1 MDSELRPSFVIP
13 LDSSLSGGV
22 AEPGLQFAGSPPM
35 LFVAEPAWDPSW
47 VRWFSWHTP
56 DIAAGAL
63 LIAGAVVVWAVL
75 QLMRGG
81 RAAGAMYC
89 RGCGHELALP
99 QVRMDASG
107 VGIWANE
114 EAKCPECGKRDERG
128 PVRGARVRW
137 KAVTVLVVS
146 FAICITCGVMLASS
160 LRVGGKLTAGRNE
173 TWPVVGLER
182 VMGSWAPQRRLYSMA
197 FEAFRFVRVD
207 PETGAREDLGT
218 VDTSM
223 PRLMEFVSPDG
234 KYVIASARR
243 DHALVVINT
252 NSKQS
257 RRVSLAP
264 NTPGFRGYLM
274 VVQFSSDVSNVFVS
288 CAARNGDKRRDE
300 LFAVELAT
308 GVSRS
313 LAVVEFQSQASPK
326 PNDSYSQFLVA
337 EAGAETIWVH
347 QVSRRGASGPREEV
361 VLRWESADG
370 KRERTEHAAGGMLMV
385 RISEDGKYCV
395 MEAGAARKSWAFA
408 LEDGLD
414 LEDVSSI
421 ATKRLEMPR
430 LMLMSDGRGKAVVRD
445 FGAFALPRA
454 TLRVNAAGF
463 AEFVQSKGD
472 RFVAVVGDRAV
483 EQNWISR
490 LLGVPARKG
499 SEVRIWD
506 LQPVLDQKFGEERA
520 VPKKP

>member
-1 MDSELRPSFVIP
+1 MAAPLDPAFVIP

-35 LFVAEPAWDPSW
+35 LFVAEPTWDPSW
-47 VRWFSWHTP
+47 ARWFSWHAP
-56 DIAAGAL
+56 DIAAVAF
-63 LIAGAVVVWAVL
+63 LIAVVVAMWSASR
-75 QLMRGG
+75 LMRRGRSGG
-81 RAAGAMYC
+81 VLYC
-89 RGCGHELALP
+89 RGCDHELALP
-99 QVRMDASG
+99 QVRIDESG
-107 VGIWANE
+107 VGVWVNE

-128 PVRGARVRW
+128 PVRGTRVRW
-137 KAVTVLVVS
+137 KAITVLVVS
-146 FAICITCGVMLASS
+146 LAICITCGVMLASS
-160 LRVGGKLTAGRNE
+160 LRVGGKLAAGGNE
-173 TWPVVGLER
+173 TWPVAGLER

-197 FEAFRFVRVD
+197 FEAFRFVRVN

-243 DHALVVINT
+243 DHALVVIDT

-264 NTPGFRGYLM
+264 NASGFRGYLM
-274 VVQFSSDVSNVFVS
+274 VVQFSSDVSKVFVS

-313 LAVVEFQSQASPK
+313 LAVVEFQSQTSPK

-337 EAGAETIWVH
+337 EAGADVTWVH
-347 QVSRRGASGPREEV
+347 QLSKRGIPTVMEGSV
-361 VLRWESADG
+361 FRWESGGERRERNVPFRVGEFHVSADSKHLLLDNGMGRVKWAVRLADG
-370 KRERTEHAAGGMLMV
+370 KEVDDVSALAPRRLDMRRLMV
-385 RISEDGKYCV
+385 
-395 MEAGAARKSWAFA
+395 
-408 LEDGLD
+408 
-414 LEDVSSI
+414 
-421 ATKRLEMPR
+421 
-430 LMLMSDGRGKAVVRD
+430 MSDGRGTAVVRD

-454 TLRVNAAGF
+454 TLRVNTAGF
-463 AEFVQSKGD
+463 AEFEQSMGD
-472 RFVAVVGDRAV
+472 RFVAAVGDRAV

-506 LQPVLDQKFGEERA
+506 LQPVLDQKFGEER
-520 VPKKP
+520 PKPQKK